1 LFRGLTAGRYILSAS
16 RPDLGT
22 VTYGERQDGMVSTIA
37 VGADV
42 AEKPVLFRI
51 PFLGTITGT
60 VRDHYGDPFERAMV
74 TASRLDWRD
83 GKIVTTSAGQ
93 AATDDRGRYRLNRL
107 RPGSY
112 ALCAEAGLSE
122 SAPSFIEVADAA
134 LHPDTP
140 VYVRA

>member
-1 LFRGLTAGRYILSAS
+1 LFSLPGQIVDGGTGRPVSGAELQLETPEWKPVGEPVSSDSDGRFLFRGLTAGRYILSAS

-83 GKIVTTSAGQ
+83 GKIVTT
-93 AATDDRGRYRLNRL
+93 
-107 RPGSY
+107 
-112 ALCAEAGLSE
+112 
-122 SAPSFIEVADAA
+122 
-134 LHPDTP
+134 
-140 VYVRA
+140 